1 MQQHKRQKR
10 ARESKYDDATDYLQN
25 LCPIRSKW
33 AGPCFPRMDSY
44 ERLQKRL
51 RTSTGAMSCATFA
64 KKLSILKGEVF
75 FIDKD
80 LLMGAAFAE
89 LGRNLEISQSLD
101 NHLRDPRMVDA
112 GGGSQMSNRN
122 ELGCRNKDGI

>member
-80 LLMGAAFAE
+80 LLMGADHGHLPE
-89 LGRNLEISQSLD
+89 NLALMLFLE
-101 NHLRDPRMVDA
+101 
-112 GGGSQMSNRN
+112 
-122 ELGCRNKDGI
+122 K

>member
-1 MQQHKRQKR
+1 
-10 ARESKYDDATDYLQN
+10 
-25 LCPIRSKW
+25 
-33 AGPCFPRMDSY
+33 MDSY

-80 LLMGAAFAE
+80 LLMGADHGHVPLTA
-89 LGRNLEISQSLD
+89 NLTVMLSGNVPAYYMWLRGLSEKEISTAKLLS
-101 NHLRDPRMVDA
+101 PA
-112 GGGSQMSNRN
+112 
-122 ELGCRNKDGI
+122 

>member
-80 LLMGAAFAE
+80 LLMGAYHGHEPPLRVNATCMMYVKAWAYYKGADGMAE
-89 LGRNLEISQSLD
+89 AEI
-101 NHLRDPRMVDA
+101 P
-112 GGGSQMSNRN
+112 
-122 ELGCRNKDGI
+122 